1 MWKERND
8 DSECWSELRLKRK
21 WTKETKEGGEH
32 RELNQLRTFVD
43 CDDLSRQWM
52 FSNYCPD
59 KRLRE
64 ESYSAAVDTC
74 GIEGG
79 RRFRWA
85 PHNWCGAG
93 EAENKGHE
101 AGEQRVLMKFQKESP
116 SGLEEL
122 VGSPWFCHKCV
133 TFYGWAWSDFTWNL
147 TNPVMDRVSGTLV
160 LRN

>member
-1 MWKERND
+1 MWKKRND
-8 DSECWSELRLKRK
+8 DSECWSELRLRRK

-43 CDDLSRQWM
+43 CDDLSHQWM

-74 GIEGG
+74 GIKGG

-85 PHNWCGAG
+85 PHDWWEG
-93 EAENKGHE
+93 
-101 AGEQRVLMKFQKESP
+101 GEQKIKAMKLESKGFSWNFRSP
-116 SGLEEL
+116 PQALKNWLE
-122 VGSPWFCHKCV
+122 VH
-133 TFYGWAWSDFTWNL
+133 DFAIS
-147 TNPVMDRVSGTLV
+147 VSHSRDEHDQILHGT
-160 LRN
+160 